1 MITTETEAI
10 VLRTVRI
17 NGGKTIADVLTADG
31 CRRQFVVPAGG
42 RGLQRAV
49 LQPMNIV
56 CAEYNAGRSPLPRL
70 RSVRLSQPYTSMH
83 TDDRKLALALF
94 AAEFLSNA
102 TRGEQQNVPLY
113 EYIKSSMLWL
123 DACPAAHSLAN
134 FHIVL
139 MMRLTRFI
147 GIMPDISGAAPA
159 KIFDM
164 RQACYT
170 DSQPCHPDYLPPAQ
184 ARLLPL
190 LMRID
195 FATMHLLRLTRSQ
208 RATIVAII
216 TDFYR
221 LHVPAFQPL
230 RSPAVLHELWT

>member
-10 VLRTVRI
+10 VLRIVRI
-17 NGGKTIADVLTADG
+17 NGGKTIADMLTADG

-42 RGLQRAV
+42 RGLRRGV

-56 CAEYNAGRSPLPRL
+56 CAEYAAGRSPLPRMA
-70 RSVRLSQPYTSMH
+70 SVRLSLPYTSMH
-83 TDDRKLALALF
+83 ADDRKLALALF
-94 AAEFLSNA
+94 AAEFLGNA

-113 EYIKSSMLWL
+113 DYVRGAMLWL
-123 DACPAAHSLAN
+123 DTCPATHDLAN

-139 MMRLTRFI
+139 MTHLTRFI
-147 GIMPDISGAAPA
+147 GIMPDIAGAKPGCF
-159 KIFDM
+159 FDM
-164 RQACYT
+164 RQACFT
-170 DSQPCHPDYLPPAQ
+170 AGKPPHPDYLPPSQ

-195 FATMHLLRLTRSQ
+195 FATMHLLRLTRGQ
-208 RATIVAII
+208 RATIVTAV

-230 RSPAVLHELWT
+230 RSPAVLHELWA